1 MKEAVKKESSKKRK
15 CWQMFLLVCFCS
27 LIFSINVE
35 AKNPTLKTLKLGK
48 TYTKYDANGN
58 KKADEIKVSALK
70 TDKYGFSSIDALR
83 VYVNGKRV
91 GTLKPRGIAYN
102 AEVKLITLKNRK
114 VYFDIQAMGDNQDRT
129 IYGIYQVKGGKLKKI
144 LNQQKAVK
152 NVGYHIGYTTR
163 KVKGNTITMRYNF
176 MSYALGDF
184 EADFTYKY
192 KGGKLVLA
200 SKSGK
205 IVSTR
210 LNYLKKKYFTANRN
224 FKIYKSANG
233 TKTKFTLKKG
243 EKVKFTKCYV
253 GSRGCYYY
261 LKTSKGKTGW
271 LKSSKKMPYPDIPFE
286 EVMYAG

>member
-15 CWQMFLLVCFCS
+15 CWQMFLIVCFCS

-35 AKNPTLKTLKLGK
+35 AKNLTLKTLKLGK

-70 TDKYGFSSIDALR
+70 TDKYGFTSIDALR

-129 IYGIYQVKGGKLKKI
+129 IYGIYQV
-144 LNQQKAVK
+144 
-152 NVGYHIGYTTR
+152 
-163 KVKGNTITMRYNF
+163 
-176 MSYALGDF
+176 
-184 EADFTYKY
+184 

-271 LKSSKKMPYPDIPFE
+271 LKSSKKMPYPNIPFE